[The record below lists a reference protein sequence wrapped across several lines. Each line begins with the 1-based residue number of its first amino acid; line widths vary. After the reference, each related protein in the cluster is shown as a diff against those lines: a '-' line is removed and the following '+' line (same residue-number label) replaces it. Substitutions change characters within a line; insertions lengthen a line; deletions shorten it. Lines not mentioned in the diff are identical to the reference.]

1 MRIVR
6 VWRGATSTAKAD
18 GYVQVVERTGVKA
31 LRETPGNRG
40 VWVLRRVLGDKTEFR
55 VVSLWDSLEVIHG
68 FAGADIEKAV
78 FYPEDDDYLV
88 ERDLTVSHFEL
99 ASGSAAPAAAP

>member
-6 VWRGATSTAKAD
+6 AWRGATSAAKAD
-18 GYVQVVERTGVKA
+18 GYVLVLERTGAKA

-40 VWVLRRVLGDKTEFR
+40 VWVLRRALEDKTEFR
-55 VVSLWDSLEVIHG
+55 VVSLWDSPEVIRG
-68 FAGADIEKAV
+68 FAGADIDRAV
-78 FYPEDDDYLV
+78 FYPEDDDYLI

-99 ASGSAAPAAAP
+99 ASGSAPLEQP